1 MKFTLVLATLAL
13 AAAVGGC
20 DKRGQGPNPPT
31 PQTQQDLAVVM
42 AETPAADPSLPAAA
56 EALAA
61 ADAAS
66 AAAS

>member
-1 MKFTLVLATLAL
+1 MKLTLLMAALAL
-13 AAAVGGC
+13 AATLGGC

-31 PQTQQDLAVVM
+31 PTTQHDLAVVM
-42 AETPAADPSLPAAA
+42 AETPAADPSLPPAS